1 MNFILYP
8 GIRRRTNSASIGVDA
23 INVKEDDMPAHS
35 LPKHALPTQD
45 EFGLTMRDYF
55 AAAALNAL
63 LSKVPTGPKDEAP
76 ARYAEIAYAYA
87 DAMLVARS
95 SGLI

>member
-1 MNFILYP
+1 
-8 GIRRRTNSASIGVDA
+8 
-23 INVKEDDMPAHS
+23 MPAPS
-35 LPKHALPTQD
+35 LPEAALPSKD
-45 EFGLTMRDYF
+45 DFGLTMRDYF

-63 LSKVPTGPKDEAP
+63 LSQPRTKTKDELP

-95 SGLI
+95 SGLV

>member
-1 MNFILYP
+1 MP
-8 GIRRRTNSASIGVDA
+8 G
-23 INVKEDDMPAHS
+23 HS
-35 LPKHALPTQD
+35 LPEPALPSEND
-45 EFGLTMRDYF
+45 FGLTMRDYF

-63 LSKVPTGPKDEAP
+63 LSTPRAETRDDLP
-76 ARYAEIAYAYA
+76 ARYAKIAYAYA